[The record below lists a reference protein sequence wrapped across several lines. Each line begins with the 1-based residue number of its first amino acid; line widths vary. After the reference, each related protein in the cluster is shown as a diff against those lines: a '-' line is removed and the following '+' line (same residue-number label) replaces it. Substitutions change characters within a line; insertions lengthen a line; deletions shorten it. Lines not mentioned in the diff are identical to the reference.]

1 MLFARN
7 LERVRRDNAMSIPQ
21 YADVIG
27 LSEGTLRR
35 AATRIGGSSD
45 YNPSLSTL
53 KKVSKAFGI
62 SIDTLLTRRVE
73 NL

>member
-27 LSEGTLRR
+27 LSESTLRR
-35 AATRIGGSSD
+35 AATRVAGD
-45 YNPSLSTL
+45 QVYNPSLSTL
-53 KKVSKAFGI
+53 QKASKAFGI